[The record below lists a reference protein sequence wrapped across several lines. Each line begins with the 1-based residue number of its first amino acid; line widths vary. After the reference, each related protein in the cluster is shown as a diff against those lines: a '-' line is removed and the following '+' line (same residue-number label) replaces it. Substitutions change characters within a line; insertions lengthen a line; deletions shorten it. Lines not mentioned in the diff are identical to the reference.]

1 MVSFLYFHFCNG
13 IDPLKKKKNK
23 KLEYPAHILMGFFFL
38 SFLKKEFEAKQ
49 KNEIPTNS

>member
-13 IDPLKKKKNK
+13 IDSFKKKIK